1 MTLEQATVARG
12 EAIESNRDLAVAE
25 YKSGEKQAD
34 AVYEVIEGYKHLPGG
49 IRLGPGQ
56 RFRPTE
62 RQIANGSLRG
72 KAREL
77 TRSEYGSVRSEK
89 RRTVGR
95 GADFR
100 EMGLAGL
107 DMAEGT
113 RKFAYDA
120 GLSAED
126 FEGVEPAFN
135 GQYTKAQVA
144 EILEARGRDLTSR
157 EPADA

>member
-1 MTLEQATVARG
+1 MAQESLKAQQAKR
-12 EAIESNRDLAVAE
+12 IDQIDLNRQLGVTD
-25 YKSGEKQAD
+25 YRSGEKQSD
-34 AVYEVIEGYKHLPGG
+34 RVYEVREGYKHLPGG

-72 KAREL
+72 KASEL
-77 TRSEYGSVRSEK
+77 TRSEYESVRRTD
-89 RRTVGR
+89 RRPMSN
-95 GADFR
+95 GADIGIR
-100 EMGLAGL
+100 ALP
-107 DMAEGT
+107 MAEGT
-113 RKFAYDA
+113 LRFALEA
-120 GLSAED
+120 GLRAED
-126 FEGVEPAFN
+126 FEGIEPAFN